1 MVETVHNDYEVS
13 SEGAVRHWEIP
24 YARLCHNTPMETN
37 VNQVNGL
44 LPGHELT
51 GMVLTIDAV
60 TSVAVMDFTAG
71 MVYRNDIRNVLTYV
85 AAPGGAEATWGLVN
99 IGDPVYYDDS
109 TTMPAG
115 VYLSTAPANNAGA
128 PVANPLYGFVVPAN
142 DADMALFLP
151 AGRGIAIAP
160 GSTLR
165 LAIMQ
170 IGAGAA

>member
-24 YARLCHNTPMETN
+24 YARLCDATPTPTN
-37 VNQVNGL
+37 VNQVLGL

-51 GMVLTIDAV
+51 GMVLTIDAGL
-60 TSVAVMDFTAG
+60 SVAVLDFTAG
-71 MVYRNDIRNVLTYV
+71 MVYRSDVRNVLTYNPGV
-85 AAPGGAEATWGLVN
+85 AELTWGLVN
-99 IGDPVYYDDS
+99 IGDPVYYDHS
-109 TTMPAG
+109 ASMPAG
-115 VYLSTAPANNAGA
+115 VYLSTSPIGTDAAANS
-128 PVANPLYGFVVPAN
+128 LYGFVVPAN
-142 DADMALFLP
+142 DADMASFLP
-151 AGRGIAIAP
+151 AGKGIAIAP

>member
-13 SEGAVRHWEIP
+13 SEGCVRHWEIP
-24 YARLCHNTPMETN
+24 YARLTHNTPMETN
-37 VNQVNGL
+37 AAQVIGL

-51 GMVLTIDAV
+51 GTVLTIDAV
-60 TSVAVMDFTAG
+60 NSVAVIDFTAG
-71 MVYRNDIRNVLTYV
+71 AVYRHDVRNCTGW
-85 AAPGGAEATWGLVN
+85 AGGGAGAENAWALVN

-109 TTMPAG
+109 TNMPAG
-115 VYLSTAPANNAGA
+115 VYLSTSVNNNAAG
-128 PVANPLYGFVVPAN
+128 PVANPLFGFVVPS
-142 DADMALFLP
+142 DPVDMAAFLP
-151 AGRGIAIAP
+151 AGKGIAIAP